1 MLKAPCRETLPSSTG
16 ALSNGLKRPSVQMI
30 PISMAAHSHHACCTG
45 AECKRQRSLNPAVP
59 HLRHA
64 CCIGCH
70 ILVGGWKKSCTT
82 RSCRRSCHH
91 APYSNPLPPE
101 SMLSLCAWCRIS
113 VIQTLC
119 PETRFV
125 PAMLK
130 WEREG
135 KHGDTMRLL
144 QDFCRPQYLTYSVRG
159 QLKASLPQSSSL
171 KDWQHQ
177 SCAFEGTG
185 FLRAP
190 V

>member
-1 MLKAPCRETLPSSTG
+1 
-16 ALSNGLKRPSVQMI
+16 MI

-45 AECKRQRSLNPAVP
+45 AKCKRQRSLNPAVP

-64 CCIGCH
+64 CCSGCH
-70 ILVGGWKKSCTT
+70 ILVGGWKKSCTA

-91 APYSNPLPPE
+91 APYSDPLPPD